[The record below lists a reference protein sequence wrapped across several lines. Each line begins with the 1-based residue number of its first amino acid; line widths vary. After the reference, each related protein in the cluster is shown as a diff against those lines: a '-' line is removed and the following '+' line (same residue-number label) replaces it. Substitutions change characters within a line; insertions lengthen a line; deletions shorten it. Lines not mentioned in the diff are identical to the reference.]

1 MTAPTKP
8 ATVLAYDIATAAEAV
23 ALSPDT
29 IRRAIR
35 KVKDDGVFP
44 PPLAAKRTPKGYRIR
59 AVALDAWLDAL
70 PDA

>member
-1 MTAPTKP
+1 MS
-8 ATVLAYDIATAAEAV
+8 ATRTGARGIAQDIATSAESV
-23 ALSPDT
+23 GFSPDT

-35 KVKDDGVFP
+35 KTDDDGTFP

-59 AVALDAWLDAL
+59 VADLDAWFESL